1 MNAWRR
7 RWMWCACGASVV
19 LAGLAA
25 AAAQPTFRAR
35 IEGVRLDVLVTQGS
49 VPLAGL
55 GAADFEVRDNG
66 VVQPIDLVNLGD
78 VAVNVILTLD
88 TSDSVRGGK
97 LVDLQRA
104 SHALLGALTKG
115 DTAALVTF
123 NEAVMHQVTLT
134 PDLDRVRRGLSSVE
148 AWGDTA
154 LVDASL
160 AAMLLGDTEAGRTL
174 VVLFSDGVDTAS
186 FSEPELV
193 LQTARRVN
201 GVVYAVS
208 SAREDRPFLED
219 VTAATGG
226 RTIDI
231 SRTGDTGKAF
241 LEILQEFRR
250 RYVITFTP
258 TGVTP
263 GGWHK
268 LEVRVKRP
276 NTRVQARAGYFS
288 AQK

>member
-1 MNAWRR
+1 MTPRLWV
-7 RWMWCACGASVV
+7 WCATAVAVV
-19 LAGLAA
+19 VAGLPVAA
-25 AAAQPTFRAR
+25 VQPMFRAR
-35 IEGVRLDVLVTQGS
+35 VEGVRLDVLVTQGS

-66 VVQPIDLVNLGD
+66 VLQSIDLVNLGD
-78 VAVNVILTLD
+78 VPVNVVLTLD
-88 TSDSVRGGK
+88 TSESVTGGK

-104 SHALLGALTKG
+104 GHALLGALAKG

-123 NEAVMHQVTLT
+123 NEAVMHRVALT

-160 AAMLLGDTEAGRTL
+160 AAMLLGDTDAGRTL

-219 VTAATGG
+219 VTSATGG
-226 RTIDI
+226 RMIDV
-231 SRTGDTGKAF
+231 SRTGDTGTAF

-258 TGVTP
+258 TGVSP

-276 NTRVQARAGYFS
+276 GTRVQSRAGYF
-288 AQK
+288 AAK

>member
-1 MNAWRR
+1 VA
-7 RWMWCACGASVV
+7 VV
-19 LAGLAA
+19 VAGLPVVAV
-25 AAAQPTFRAR
+25 QPMFRAR
-35 IEGVRLDVLVTQGS
+35 VEGVRLDVLVTQGS

-66 VVQPIDLVNLGD
+66 VLQSIDLVNLGD
-78 VAVNVILTLD
+78 VPVNVVLTLD
-88 TSDSVRGGK
+88 TSESVTGGK

-104 SHALLGALTKG
+104 GHALLGALAKG

-123 NEAVMHQVTLT
+123 NEAVMHRVALT

-160 AAMLLGDTEAGRTL
+160 AAMLLGDTDAGRTL

-219 VTAATGG
+219 VTSATGG
-226 RTIDI
+226 RMIDI
-231 SRTGDTGKAF
+231 SRTGDTGRAF

-258 TGVTP
+258 TGVSP

-276 NTRVQARAGYFS
+276 GTRVQSRAGYF
-288 AQK
+288 AAK